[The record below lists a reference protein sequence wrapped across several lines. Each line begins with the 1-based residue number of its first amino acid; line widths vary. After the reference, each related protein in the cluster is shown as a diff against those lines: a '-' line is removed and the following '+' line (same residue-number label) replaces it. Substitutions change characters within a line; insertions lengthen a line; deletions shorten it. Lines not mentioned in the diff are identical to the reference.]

1 MTKLNMTDA
10 IDEWLMQEV
19 GPLNGV
25 SLVEYMRE
33 HVAYPSARAFFF
45 SCRGHS
51 KLDMAERRRLKEA
64 ERKRVDRLAAKGLRV
79 CRVTGQACGRA
90 CQPDDCIADLK
101 SEED

>member
-1 MTKLNMTDA
+1 MAKLSMTEA
-10 IDEWLMQEV
+10 IDEWLMREAA
-19 GPLNGV
+19 PLSGA

-45 SCRGHS
+45 SCRDRS

-79 CRVTGQACGRA
+79 CRATGQACGHA
-90 CQPDDCIADLK
+90 CRPDDCIADLK